1 MQKPTHTTLLATTLF
16 LLVFGFGCK
25 NKKGNTKT
33 EQLREFS
40 LGTKAKVKK
49 SQFDYDYASLK
60 VKSNFKSA
68 TQNTSFIMNIK
79 MEKDSFIWVSVSAF
93 GLEVG
98 RGYITPDSFKMF
110 NRMNK
115 TYCVQSIDYLS
126 NFTKQNFTL
135 RQLQDLFVGNAL
147 YDVEQYEKSNNEVLN
162 DYYTH
167 KQEGVEH
174 RFTVN
179 DLFRPMWGML
189 KDDVAKQSLQV
200 TYSNFSKVKRKG
212 YLPTDLDIEAKAN
225 SQKIEI
231 TLNYASVNIEPIAP
245 ITFNIPKKYKA
256 GC

>member
-1 MQKPTHTTLLATTLF
+1 MRYCTNKSFILSILF
-16 LLVFGFGCK
+16 LLVIGLSCK
-25 NKKGNTKT
+25 NQRGGTKT
-33 EQLREFS
+33 EQLTEFN
-40 LGTKAKVKK
+40 LGTKSKVKK
-49 SQFDYDYASLK
+49 SQFDYNYASLK
-60 VKSNFKSA
+60 VKSSFKSG

-79 MEKDSFIWVSVSAF
+79 MQKDSFIWVSVSAF

-115 TYCVQSIDYLS
+115 TYCVNSIDYLS
-126 NFTKQNFTL
+126 NFTKQSFTL

-147 YDVEQYEKSNNEVLN
+147 YDLEQYEKKNNDVLN
-162 DYYTH
+162 DYFAQ
-167 KQEGVEH
+167 KQDDVEH

-189 KDDVAKQSLQV
+189 KDDAAKQSLEV

-225 SQKIEI
+225 NQKIEI
-231 TLNYASVNIEPIAP
+231 HLNYSSVNIEPLAP
-245 ITFNIPKKYKA
+245 LTFNIPKKYKA